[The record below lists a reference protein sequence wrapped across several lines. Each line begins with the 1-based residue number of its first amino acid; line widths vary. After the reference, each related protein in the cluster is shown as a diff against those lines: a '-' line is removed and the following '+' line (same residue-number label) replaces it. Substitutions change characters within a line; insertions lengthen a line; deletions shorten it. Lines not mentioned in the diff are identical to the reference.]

1 MTARK
6 IIFYILALFFVLD
19 SQAQTAESIINNYLS
34 KIGGTEQL
42 RQLRKVSYSLTG
54 NYSGTPIQMQFEA
67 SYPNT
72 SKLAIYVGGQEF
84 AVSEFTGTSGYNRV
98 QGVTTQLTPLEVQNQ
113 KFNNIFLTEL
123 YYRDHG
129 IQMNYIG
136 QIQNSYNY
144 QYYYQIQ
151 KVYPNGQS
159 TYTYYSVETGLLAQE
174 VSADGSYT
182 NYNDY
187 RPYQGYLF
195 PYGLEIVYATG
206 DQIQATVTQIN
217 LEKEQTSFVPA
228 NASSNTLRTND
239 ENAVVNRPLINN
251 VTRPANTSEGAY
263 TKKIALLIGNS
274 NYKNGGSL
282 KNPVNDARAMGAELR
297 NLGFDVMTHFDLS
310 QSAMK
315 KAIDEFGQKLR
326 SYEVGLFYYAG
337 HGIQAKGRNYMIPV
351 EADLKN
357 EQQVEYDCIAADR
370 VLAFMD
376 YAESKVNIVVLDACR
391 NNPFERSWR
400 RAANGNGLAFMNAP
414 TGSLIAYATSPGT
427 TASDGE
433 GSNGLYTSALLKY
446 MKTPGLTIE
455 QMFKR
460 VRSEVEERSGKTQ
473 VPWESTSLKGEFYFV
488 PGN

>member
-144 QYYYQIQ
+144 QYYHQIQ

-206 DQIQATVTQIN
+206 DQIQAKVTQIN

-315 KAIDEFGQKLR
+315 K
-326 SYEVGLFYYAG
+326 
-337 HGIQAKGRNYMIPV
+337 
-351 EADLKN
+351 
-357 EQQVEYDCIAADR
+357 
-370 VLAFMD
+370 
-376 YAESKVNIVVLDACR
+376 
-391 NNPFERSWR
+391 
-400 RAANGNGLAFMNAP
+400 
-414 TGSLIAYATSPGT
+414 
-427 TASDGE
+427 
-433 GSNGLYTSALLKY
+433 
-446 MKTPGLTIE
+446 
-455 QMFKR
+455 
-460 VRSEVEERSGKTQ
+460 
-473 VPWESTSLKGEFYFV
+473 
-488 PGN
+488 